1 MTVDRAAL
9 SGDGSRPPRP
19 ITPLRVLVW
28 VLVGGAG
35 VFLAVSGILGIIAKG

>member
-1 MTVDRAAL
+1 MTVDPASSR
-9 SGDGSRPPRP
+9 GDGSRPPRP

-28 VLVGGAG
+28 VVVGGIG